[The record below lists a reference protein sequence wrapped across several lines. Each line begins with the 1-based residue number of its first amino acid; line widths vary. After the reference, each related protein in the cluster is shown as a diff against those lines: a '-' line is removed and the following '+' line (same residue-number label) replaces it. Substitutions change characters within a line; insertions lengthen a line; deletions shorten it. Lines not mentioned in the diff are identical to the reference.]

1 MTAKIYFQ
9 QQVGAVSIDKLDEL
23 WGEILRQNWLD
34 SLDINVVV
42 RAARKWFSPLIEQTA
57 YSLVQYLNENASNQ
71 RAKYCGPG
79 SNLWI
84 THPDFRNTRS
94 VEEKIELNFRTASCC
109 LRNGVP
115 VTEDWLTPF
124 FLVTVTGLGPDN
136 YLRFSSIL
144 DAQAEM
150 ISLHPAYK
158 RAMRL
163 EMIYEA
169 HHLFRSDACVV
180 CGLISHHDIKQGTFW
195 AMSNNDILL
204 EVTLAKAAGL
214 SPQSLTQI
222 CALSKHEMI
231 DWEDVQLNGE
241 SLNLVG
247 YTGSGLISWFSKF
260 LEQIVHNVVDLLDE
274 MRSLQRNSERI
285 MLAVRRR
292 LNFNGKVE

>member
-1 MTAKIYFQ
+1 MTAKIYLQ
-9 QQVGAVSIDKLDEL
+9 QQVGPVSIDKLDEL
-23 WGEILRQNWLD
+23 WGEILRQNWLE
-34 SLDINVVV
+34 SLDIHVVV

-57 YSLVQYLNENASNQ
+57 YSLVQYLNENASYQ

-150 ISLHPAYK
+150 VALHPDHK

-163 EMIYEA
+163 EMIYET
-169 HHLFRSDACVV
+169 HHLFRSDVCVV

-274 MRSLQRNSERI
+274 MRSLQRNSGRI